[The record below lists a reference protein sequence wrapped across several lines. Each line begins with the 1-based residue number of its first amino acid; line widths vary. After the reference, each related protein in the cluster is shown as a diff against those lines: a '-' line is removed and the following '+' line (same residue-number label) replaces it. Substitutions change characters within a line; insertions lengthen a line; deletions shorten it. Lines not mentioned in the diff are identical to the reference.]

1 MRLDELDLK
10 PEDYS
15 PKPPAGRRLKIGI
28 VGCGAIVNSS
38 HLPAYR
44 NFGYEVVAC
53 MDVDSRAVETVR
65 GRWGIPRGGTNLAVL
80 LDDPE
85 VEVVDLA
92 VHANVR
98 PEVLPEIAAAGKP
111 IFSQKPFAMDWASA
125 KRMIQSAERAGVPL
139 MINQQARWAP
149 AHRAIKVLIDRGVC
163 GPLYSVAHVRRSW
176 QDHPDRWW
184 RHLHDF
190 NIVDHGVHY
199 IDLARYFSGR
209 TADAVSCATALVPG
223 QRAVSPLCHSL
234 LMHFDS
240 GDLLCTEHFDN
251 IVPSP
256 AAHSDTWYVDG
267 LEGSIV
273 GTPKWV
279 EVSRKEEPDR
289 RVRFPIEGRWFPDAF
304 GGSMS
309 EMMSAV
315 MEGREPLTSGR
326 DNLNSIKIA
335 FAAVKSSEEG
345 RTVRLSEFA

>member
-53 MDVDSRAVETVR
+53 MDVDPQAVESTR
-65 GRWGIPRGGTNLAVL
+65 DRWGIPRGGTNLAVL

-98 PEVLPEIAAAGKP
+98 PDVLPEIAAAGKP
-111 IFSQKPFAMDWASA
+111 ILSQKPFAMDWAAA
-125 KRMIQSAERAGVPL
+125 KRMTNSAEQAGVPL

-163 GPLYSVAHVRRSW
+163 GPLYSVVHVRRSW

-184 RHLHDF
+184 RHLRDF

-209 TADAVSCATALVPG
+209 TPDAVSCATARVPG

-234 LMHFDS
+234 LMHFDG

-267 LEGSIV
+267 VEGSIV

-279 EVSRKEEPDR
+279 EASRKEEPDR
-289 RVRFPIEGRWFPDAF
+289 RARFPIEGRWFPDAF
-304 GGSMS
+304 GGSMA
-309 EMMSAV
+309 EMMRAV
-315 MEGREPLTSGR
+315 TEGREPLTSGR

-335 FAAVKSSEEG
+335 FAAVRSSEEG